1 MASTRLE
8 KTFTASNRKTFTI
21 STWIKRSGLTA
32 NNSIYGAGT
41 NDSSDRDYLAFL
53 ADSGE
58 EDKLYFNAKVSNSTV
73 AQFYT
78 NRRFRDT
85 SAWYHIV
92 LAFDTTQATDTN
104 RMKLYVN
111 GEQQTYQSVTYPSQ
125 NQDMNTNNTVHKIG
139 STVGNGQYFDG
150 SMTHFHF
157 VDGTAYDADDFG
169 ESDSVSGIWIPKTA
183 PSVTYGTNGAF
194 LKFENSG
201 AMGTDSSGNSNT
213 FTVNGTLTQNVD
225 TPSNVF
231 CVINAADR
239 FKGNNTNTP
248 DNLQNG
254 ATKMVT
260 SNASFLS
267 TRGSIGVTS
276 GKWYWEAKQGAGNG
290 WAIGI
295 CNDAM
300 VSQTSAQFWD
310 NTTITGVAING
321 SSGTAYVN
329 GANGDSWNQGTSV
342 NSNTLYGFALDM
354 DNRAFYISINGTYL
368 TANGNVGNP
377 TSGSSRTGSV
387 LGELTTRGGTG
398 GLNYIPQGE
407 LIYPFQADVSGSTYC
422 EIAMN
427 FGQGYFGTTAVASA
441 GTAPSEG
448 GIFEYDCPTGYQ
460 SLCTKG
466 INSF

>member
-1 MASTRLE
+1 MASARLE

-21 STWIKRSGLTA
+21 STWIKRSAQTV
-32 NNSIYGAGT
+32 NNTIYSAGT
-41 NDSSDRDYLAFL
+41 NDTTDREYLVFL

-150 SMTHFHF
+150 SMTHFNF
-157 VDGTAYDADDFG
+157 IDGTAYDASTFG
-169 ESDSVSGIWIPKTA
+169 ESDSVSSIWKPKTA
-183 PSVTYGTNGAF
+183 PSVTYGTNGFF

-225 TPSNVF
+225 TPSNNFATWNPISTAVARSGGTF
-231 CVINAADR
+231 A
-239 FKGNNTNTP
+239 
-248 DNLQNG
+248 NG
-254 ATKMVT
+254 
-260 SNASFLS
+260 
-267 TRGSIGVTS
+267 
-276 GKWYWEAKQGAGNG
+276 
-290 WAIGI
+290 
-295 CNDAM
+295 
-300 VSQTSAQFWD
+300 
-310 NTTITGVAING
+310 NTTITTVAAKYNGCPATLGMSSGKYYFEVKWSSGSDDESLIGIQSAERTSDIQELGHFATDYGYYSNNGNIRSNDAYQGSFGNTYSVNDIIGVAVDLDNNKLYFSKNG
-321 SSGTAYVN
+321 VWQNSGV
-329 GANGDSWNQGTSV
+329 
-342 NSNTLYGFALDM
+342 
-354 DNRAFYISINGTYL
+354 
-368 TANGNVGNP
+368 P
-377 TSGSSRTGSV
+377 TSGST
-387 LGELTTRGGTG
+387 GTG
-398 GLNYIPQGE
+398 AFSITDPDSTPTGFYFPAISGWSNSHAHT
-407 LIYPFQADVSGSTYC
+407 FQA
-422 EIAMN
+422 N

-448 GIFEYDCPTGYQ
+448 GIFEYDCPSGYQ
-460 SLCTKG
+460 ALCTKG